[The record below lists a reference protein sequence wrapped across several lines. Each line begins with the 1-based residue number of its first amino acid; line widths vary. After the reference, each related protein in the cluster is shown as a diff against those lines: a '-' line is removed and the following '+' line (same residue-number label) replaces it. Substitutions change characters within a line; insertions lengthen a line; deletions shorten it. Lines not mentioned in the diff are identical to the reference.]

1 MRDSMSN
8 GRKGKIAYA
17 LQAINIIPL
26 FFFAIVILWLGNYI
40 FTKAM
45 YDEVETE
52 LSNISSNLVTMFDAL
67 YPGDYSLV
75 GDGTYQLYKGETNLT
90 GNHALLDQ
98 IKADTGM
105 DITLFYQS
113 TRILTTLTDQQD
125 MRLVGTGAPD
135 VVIRTVLETGEAH
148 FYNKAMIYNTGYFSY
163 YAPLRNTDGTVTGM
177 LFVGKPTA
185 AVDASVQASV
195 FPLMIADIILLVLMF
210 IITSLYTKHTVSD
223 LLQLHTFLGEV
234 STGNLNARMD
244 SSVLKRN
251 DELGEIAHSA
261 LNMQRSLRS
270 LVEQDALTSLCNRRS
285 GDLRLRQTVAD
296 ATASGKDF
304 CIAIGDI
311 DFFKKVNDT
320 HGHECGDMVLKNV
333 AQTLYEHMDGNGNA
347 SRWGGEEFLLVFEN
361 RDLEQSQK
369 ILEDIL
375 RSIRSL
381 ECNYNGQPIKITMTF
396 GLTAGSTDNIKELL
410 RIADE
415 KLYAGKN
422 TGRNRIVV

>member
-1 MRDSMSN
+1 MSN

-26 FFFAIVILWLGNYI
+26 LFFAIVILWLGNHI

-113 TRILTTLTDQQD
+113 TRILTTLTDRQD
-125 MRLVGTGAPD
+125 MRLVGTSAPD

-163 YAPLRNTDGTVTGM
+163 YAPLRNTDGTVVGM

-195 FPLMIADIILLVLMF
+195 FPLMIADFILLVLMF
-210 IITSLYTKHTVSD
+210 IITSHN
-223 LLQLHTFLGEV
+223 
-234 STGNLNARMD
+234 NLCF
-244 SSVLKRN
+244 
-251 DELGEIAHSA
+251 
-261 LNMQRSLRS
+261 S
-270 LVEQDALTSLCNRRS
+270 LVNSLFLTFSFLHR
-285 GDLRLRQTVAD
+285 
-296 ATASGKDF
+296 
-304 CIAIGDI
+304 
-311 DFFKKVNDT
+311 DFF
-320 HGHECGDMVLKNV
+320 
-333 AQTLYEHMDGNGNA
+333 
-347 SRWGGEEFLLVFEN
+347 
-361 RDLEQSQK
+361 
-369 ILEDIL
+369 
-375 RSIRSL
+375 
-381 ECNYNGQPIKITMTF
+381 
-396 GLTAGSTDNIKELL
+396 
-410 RIADE
+410 
-415 KLYAGKN
+415 
-422 TGRNRIVV
+422 

>member
-8 GRKGKIAYA
+8 SRKGKIAYA

-26 FFFAIVILWLGNYI
+26 LLFAIIILLLGNHI

-45 YDEVETE
+45 YGEVETE
-52 LSNISSNLVTMFDAL
+52 LSNISSNLVTMFNAL

-75 GDGTYQLYKGETNLT
+75 GDEPYQLYKGEKNLT
-90 GNHALLDQ
+90 GNHTLLDQ
-98 IKADTGM
+98 IKKDTGM

-113 TRILTTLTDQQD
+113 TRVLTTLTDRQD
-125 MRLVGTGAPD
+125 MRLIGSVAPD
-135 VVIRTVLETGEAH
+135 VVIKMVLETGEAH

-163 YAPLRNTDGTVTGM
+163 YAPLRNTDGTVVGM

-185 AVDASVQASV
+185 AVNASVQASV
-195 FPLMIADIILLVLMF
+195 FPLMIADIILLVLVF

-223 LLQLHTFLGEV
+223 LLQLHTFLGQV
-234 STGNLNARMD
+234 STGNLNARMG

-261 LNMQRSLRS
+261 LNMQRSLRT

-285 GDLRLRQTVAD
+285 GDLRLRQTVED

-304 CIAIGDI
+304 CVAIGDI

-320 HGHECGDMVLKNV
+320 HGHECGDLVLKKV
-333 AQTLYEHMDGNGNA
+333 AQTLCEHMNENGTA
-347 SRWGGEEFLLVFEN
+347 SRWGGEEFLLIFEN
-361 RDLEQSQK
+361 RNLEQSK
-369 ILEDIL
+369 NILDDIL
-375 RSIRSL
+375 QSIRSL
-381 ECNYNGQPIKITMTF
+381 ECIYNGQPVKITMTF
-396 GLTAGSTDNIKELL
+396 GLTAGSTSNIKELL

-415 KLYAGKN
+415 KLYTGKN

>member
-1 MRDSMSN
+1 MSN
-8 GRKGKIAYA
+8 GRRGKIAYA
-17 LQAINIIPL
+17 LQAINIVPL
-26 FFFAIVILWLGNYI
+26 LFFAIIILWLGNHI

-45 YDEVETE
+45 YAEVETE

-75 GDGTYQLYKGETNLT
+75 GDGTTYQLYKGETNLT
-90 GNHALLDQ
+90 GNHALLDR

-105 DITLFYQS
+105 DITLFYQG
-113 TRILTTLTDQQD
+113 TRILTTLTDRQD
-125 MRLVGTGAPD
+125 VRLTGTNAPD
-135 VVIRTVLETGEAH
+135 VVVKTVLETGEAH

-163 YAPLRNTDGTVTGM
+163 YAPLRNTDGTVAGM

-195 FPLMIADIILLVLMF
+195 FPLMIADIILLVLVF
-210 IITSLYTKHTVSD
+210 IITSLYTKHIVSA
-223 LLQLHTFLGEV
+223 LLQIHTFLGEV
-234 STGNLNARMD
+234 STGNLNAHMG

-261 LNMQRSLRS
+261 LNMQCSLRT

-285 GDLRLRQTVAD
+285 GDLRLRQTVTD
-296 ATASGKDF
+296 AAASGRDF

-320 HGHECGDMVLKNV
+320 HGHECGDMVLKKV
-333 AQTLYEHMDGNGNA
+333 ARILCEHMDRNGTA

-361 RDLEQSQK
+361 KNLEQSKK
-369 ILEDIL
+369 ILDDIL
-375 RSIRSL
+375 QSIRSL
-381 ECNYNGQPIKITMTF
+381 ECTYNGQPVKITMTF
-396 GLTAGSTDNIKELL
+396 GLTAGSTGNIKDLL

-415 KLYAGKN
+415 KLYTGKN
-422 TGRNRIVV
+422 TGRDRIVV